1 MLGFTPTQFIESLE
15 WAEAETNDHMKT
27 SISEVKAAYAQA
39 RLTHQVFNQW
49 SKGKEEQYT
58 SVEELITAFSNDH
71 PQVNQ
76 VIGRFYD
83 ALSLVAKEDQ
93 FAVVPRNDAER
104 KVFDSISME
113 FGDNVRF
120 WEELSNYK
128 GWPLNSSMIHRKPVI
143 RHGGKYFFFHIP
155 LILRSVTELLA
166 LVAVDK
172 AGTSLES
179 KLLKRRDDYLE
190 EKSIELLSATLGKCS
205 QFRNL
210 YYPSDFGQGWL
221 ETDGLVMYGDT
232 LVVAEA
238 KAGRLS
244 PAAWR
249 GALKSFN
256 TGLKDIVGVAHKQ
269 GLNVLTYLKANESAQ
284 FYDERRQPKVT
295 VKLSDFN
302 RVFVINLTLEQL
314 GTVATHISSMSDL
327 GIIKQKEWPWVVNL
341 NDLRAISEI
350 IEHPTEFIHYLTR
363 RLQAND
369 IVQLRLFN
377 ELDFFMLYPESTEGR
392 PWGQPLKKPAGAA
405 LNLG

>member
-120 WEELSNYK
+120 WEQLSNYK

-143 RHGGKYFFFHIP
+143 RHGGKYCFFHE
-155 LILRSVTELLA
+155 LVSQSSLAGFSLLRI
-166 LVAVDK
+166 D
-172 AGTSLES
+172 
-179 KLLKRRDDYLE
+179 
-190 EKSIELLSATLGKCS
+190 
-205 QFRNL
+205 
-210 YYPSDFGQGWL
+210 
-221 ETDGLVMYGDT
+221 
-232 LVVAEA
+232 
-238 KAGRLS
+238 RL
-244 PAAWR
+244 R
-249 GALKSFN
+249 
-256 TGLKDIVGVAHKQ
+256 
-269 GLNVLTYLKANESAQ
+269 
-284 FYDERRQPKVT
+284 
-295 VKLSDFN
+295 
-302 RVFVINLTLEQL
+302 
-314 GTVATHISSMSDL
+314 
-327 GIIKQKEWPWVVNL
+327 
-341 NDLRAISEI
+341 RAISGFARKYVKDMRNTNGLRKIKIDALECTRFVRQAPI
-350 IEHPTEFIHYLTR
+350 FLLSCAPSRSYLH
-363 RLQAND
+363 
-369 IVQLRLFN
+369 
-377 ELDFFMLYPESTEGR
+377 
-392 PWGQPLKKPAGAA
+392 W
-405 LNLG
+405 